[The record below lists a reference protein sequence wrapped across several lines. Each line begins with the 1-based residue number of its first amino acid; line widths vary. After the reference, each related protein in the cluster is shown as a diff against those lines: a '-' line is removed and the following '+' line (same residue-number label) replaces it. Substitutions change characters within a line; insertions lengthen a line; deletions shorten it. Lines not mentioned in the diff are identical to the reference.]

1 MQDETPTITRVR
13 EPISEFEK
21 EMVLFR
27 VVHIQHPGPKG
38 GRPRER
44 PMMIDNAGVHT
55 LLDTL
60 PPADRLRFEDGRELA
75 CRGTRAGDTVDA
87 LVPLVTPEAVHM
99 EFMRRHNLAIMEDM
113 EKARRS
119 SVDTFTATQRNQA
132 DQLKSMGAMFDT
144 MQAFTERMTG
154 AMEKMADRLEAR
166 ERSEEAGLVE
176 MLLKESG
183 GIQGL
188 LGMIKMLKA
197 GPA

>member
-1 MQDETPTITRVR
+1 MFPEPTTITKSQ
-13 EPISEFEK
+13 EPISDFEK
-21 EMVLFR
+21 ELTLMR

-44 PMMIDNAGVHT
+44 PMILDNAGVHA

-75 CRGTRAGDTVDA
+75 CRGTRASDTVDA
-87 LVPLVTPEAVHM
+87 LMTVVTPETVHV
-99 EFMRRHNLAIMEDM
+99 EFARRQNRAIMEDLA
-113 EKARRS
+113 EIRRA
-119 SVDTFTATQRNQA
+119 SVDVHKATMANQA
-132 DQLKSMGAMFDT
+132 DQLKSAGAMFDT
-144 MQAFTERMTG
+144 MQAFAERMTG

-188 LGMIKMLKA
+188 LGMVKMLKA